1 MALNPVGWSP
11 SSKIASSLAGLAV
24 LLLVGELA
32 LRAAGFVH
40 PRGVDRKV
48 VWSPERDAQMRAG
61 EGLYRFDPLCLWS
74 PRPGAEIPG
83 SHGERINPDGFRG
96 PQLPIERTPGVL
108 RIAALGG
115 QATLGVGMRWED
127 TYCARLVQI
136 LGEMGVRCEILCAGA
151 EEHSVVQGLERW
163 RHVVRVWQPQLV
175 ICTYVG
181 GPDHTQAPQGR
192 MDARRIA
199 LMREHPR
206 GETEGGLR
214 DAARLLHLASY
225 LRDISSGVYWE
236 ERDWAFQERRIAAT
250 SGELD
255 WPGQRRVP
263 YDEYV
268 YALTVLMQDIQ
279 AEKATVILLS
289 IPRSPNLPGL
299 PAADVYQKTAADAA
313 HLVGSG
319 LLDGRNALVRSVMEE
334 EVPKEDM
341 FQVDGAISD
350 CSHLAIAQALAEEIV
365 ALGKARR

>member
-1 MALNPVGWSP
+1 MALNPVGWSL
-11 SSKIASSLAGLAV
+11 SSRLASSFVGIAV
-24 LLLVGELA
+24 LLASGELA
-32 LRAAGFVH
+32 LRVAGFVH

-48 VWSPERDAQMRAG
+48 VWSPDRDAQMRTG

-83 SHGERINPDGFRG
+83 AGGERINPDGFRG
-96 PQLPIERTPGVL
+96 PQLSIERTPGVL

-115 QATLGVGMRWED
+115 QATLGVGVRWED

-136 LGEMGVRCEILCAGA
+136 LGEMGVRCEVLCAGA
-151 EEHSVVQGLERW
+151 EEHSVIQGLERW

-181 GPDHTQAPQGR
+181 GPDHMQAPQGR
-192 MDARRIA
+192 VDARRIA
-199 LMREHPR
+199 LMRERPR
-206 GETEGGLR
+206 VEREGGLR
-214 DAARLLHLASY
+214 DASRLLHLASY
-225 LRDISSGVYWE
+225 LRDMASGVYWE

-250 SGELD
+250 AGELD

-268 YALTVLMQDIQ
+268 EALTVLMSEIQ
-279 AEKATVILLS
+279 SEKSTVILLS
-289 IPRSPNLPGL
+289 IPRSPGSPDL
-299 PAADVYQKTAADAA
+299 PAADVYQKAAADAA
-313 HLVGSG
+313 NRVGSG

-341 FQVDGAISD
+341 FQGDGALSD

-365 ALGKARR
+365 AMGKARR